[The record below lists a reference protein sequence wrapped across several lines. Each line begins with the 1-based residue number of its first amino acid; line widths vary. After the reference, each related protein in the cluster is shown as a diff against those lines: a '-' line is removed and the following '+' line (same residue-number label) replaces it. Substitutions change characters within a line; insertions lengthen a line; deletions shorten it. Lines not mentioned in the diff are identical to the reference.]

1 MHCSPSGSCNFTNVL
16 FNSSITTFELL
27 SVGVVMVESAVV
39 GEEVEDA
46 DGMVKGWYS

>member
-27 SVGVVMVESAVV
+27 SVGAINGLVMVESAVV
-39 GEEVEDA
+39 EVEDA
-46 DGMVKGWYS
+46 DGEW